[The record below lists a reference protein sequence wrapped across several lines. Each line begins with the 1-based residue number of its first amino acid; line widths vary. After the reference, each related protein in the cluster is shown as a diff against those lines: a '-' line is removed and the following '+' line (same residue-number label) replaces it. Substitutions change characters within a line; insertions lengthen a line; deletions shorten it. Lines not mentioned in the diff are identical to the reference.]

1 MTTEAHMTPA
11 QMTERLNKMEKHI
24 IHKKGGD
31 INDEAGE
38 K

>member
-1 MTTEAHMTPA
+1 MTPA

-31 INDEAGE
+31 MQTKYECV
-38 K
+38 